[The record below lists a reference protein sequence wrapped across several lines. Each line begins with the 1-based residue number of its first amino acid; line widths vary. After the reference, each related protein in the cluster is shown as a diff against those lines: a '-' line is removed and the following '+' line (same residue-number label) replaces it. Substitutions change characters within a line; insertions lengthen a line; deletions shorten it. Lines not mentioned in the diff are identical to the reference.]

1 MKIAK
6 LIICGLLFLTLAACA
21 TAYDKRGVYH
31 KVRGGESIWKV
42 ARYYHVPVQDLA
54 EWNNIEDASEV
65 REGLKLYIP
74 SNKDEGT
81 PSKRSVKDEK
91 ASKSAFDAPIQF
103 DRARFLWPVDGN
115 VLSQFGIRNG
125 KRHDGMDIKAL
136 SGTPIMS
143 AANGKVVFAGSL
155 KGYGNML
162 IVKHADR
169 FFTVYAHNSKNKVKK
184 GQKVEKGQVIG
195 YVGATGRATGPH
207 LHFEVREGQKA
218 RNPSFFLAKTPSH
231 KGAEVVKVAEVKKRD
246 KVDKEVKG
254 TPKAKDVKAEPKA
267 KEVKSAKNAPADESK
282 KLSKR
287 EKMMEELKAKK
298 K

>member
-1 MKIAK
+1 MKIIK
-6 LIICGLLFLTLAACA
+6 LITCGLLFLTLAACA

-31 KVRGGESIWKV
+31 KVRGGENIWKV

-74 SNKDEGT
+74 SNKDEGSK
-81 PSKRSVKDEK
+81 SKRSAKDEK
-91 ASKSAFDAPIQF
+91 VKKSAFDAPIQF
-103 DRARFLWPVDGN
+103 DRARFVWPVDGT
-115 VLSQFGIRNG
+115 VLSQFGIRDG

-162 IVKHADR
+162 IVRHADR
-169 FFTVYAHNSKNKVKK
+169 FFTVYAHNSKNKAKK

-218 RNPSFFLAKTPSH
+218 RNPSFFLAKTGAH
-231 KGAEVVKVAEVKKRD
+231 KGTEVASRAKV
-246 KVDKEVKG
+246 
-254 TPKAKDVKAEPKA
+254 KAKAKAKVEAEEEEGDLESRDVKAPKNIL
-267 KEVKSAKNAPADESK
+267 EDGQK
-282 KLSKR
+282 KLSRR
-287 EKMMEELKAKK
+287 EKMMEELKGKK
-298 K
+298 R